1 MVGLLEASTGGVL
14 KKPFLKILQYP
25 QETAVLKS
33 LFQKV
38 AGFKALETLIQMF
51 YGEHFEIFKT
61 TYFEKHIRTTDFSL
75 FQWFTVTWA

>member
-14 KKPFLKILQYP
+14 KKLFLKILQYP

-38 AGFKALETLIQMF
+38 AGLKALETLTQMF
-51 YGEHFEIFKT
+51 YCEHFEIFKT
-61 TYFEKHIRTTDFSL
+61 TYFEKHIRTTDF
-75 FQWFTVTWA
+75 